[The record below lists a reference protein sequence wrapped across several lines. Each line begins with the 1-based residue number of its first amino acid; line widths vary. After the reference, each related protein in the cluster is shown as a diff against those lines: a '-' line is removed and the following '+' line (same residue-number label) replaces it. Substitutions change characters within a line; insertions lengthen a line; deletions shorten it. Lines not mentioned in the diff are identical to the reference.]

1 MRFAQVPG
9 YSQSFPVLYRNM
21 YNDYQ
26 MQTAGFS
33 DPFNMAKTEQ
43 HTPCNFVVSYTGE
56 NDPRYQLNNPAYM
69 REVSRSH
76 SDNIPSVVLNKSPIQ
91 ATW

>member
-1 MRFAQVPG
+1 
-9 YSQSFPVLYRNM
+9 M

-26 MQTAGFS
+26 LLTAGFS
-33 DPFNMAKTEQ
+33 DPFNMKRSEK
-43 HTPCNFVVSYTGE
+43 HTPCNLVVSYTGE

-69 REVSRSH
+69 REVTRSYAD
-76 SDNIPSVVLNKSPIQ
+76 SMPGVVVNKQPLQ

>member
-1 MRFAQVPG
+1 MRFAAVPG
-9 YSQSFPVLYRNM
+9 YSQSFPVLYQNM

-33 DPFNMAKTEQ
+33 DPFNRVKSEQ

-76 SDNIPSVVLNKSPIQ
+76 SDSIPPVVLNKKPIQ

>member
-76 SDNIPSVVLNKSPIQ
+76 SDNIPLVVLNKSPIQ

>member
-1 MRFAQVPG
+1 
-9 YSQSFPVLYRNM
+9 M

-26 MQTAGFS
+26 LLTAGFS
-33 DPFNMAKTEQ
+33 DPFNMKRAEK
-43 HTPCNFVVSYTGE
+43 HTPCDLVVSYTGE

-69 REVSRSH
+69 REATRSYAD
-76 SDNIPSVVLNKSPIQ
+76 SMPGVVVNKQPVQ